1 MPKVLVVDDSLSVRK
16 VVQRALESK
25 RIEVLS
31 AASGSE
37 ALEQIGRDAPD
48 LIVCDVIMPDMDGY
62 QICDFVKRHPTLGHI
77 PVLLI
82 SGIVNNTVL
91 ERAAK
96 VRSNDVMRKP
106 FAADELLHRI
116 ETFLSTPGRPAVAT
130 APVAPPAAAAA
141 PMARPVMTA
150 PPAPVAAP
158 VAPAPAAPTVAP
170 LERRAPAPERLAP
183 APIAERPLAPVAAAP
198 AVPDLKALLSGVAEL
213 PCVSLTAL
221 VDREGALM
229 EAAGGLL
236 PEAEFAG
243 ALASCLVES
252 THGVGR
258 ALAQG
263 RLQSLILEYNAGVV
277 LLNAVGDDAMLAVV
291 LGDPAVLGKVRYH
304 VKKALPDL
312 VRVV

>member
-37 ALEQIGRDAPD
+37 ALEQIARETPD

-62 QICDFVKRHPTLGHI
+62 QICDFVKKHPTLGHT

-82 SGIVNNTVL
+82 SGIVNGTVL

-96 VRSNDVMRKP
+96 VRSDDVMRKP

-116 ETFLSTPGRPAVAT
+116 EGLL
-130 APVAPPAAAAA
+130 PVASRAAAAA
-141 PMARPVMTA
+141 PGA
-150 PPAPVAAP
+150 
-158 VAPAPAAPTVAP
+158 APAPAA
-170 LERRAPAPERLAP
+170 AP
-183 APIAERPLAPVAAAP
+183 APIPAAVAPAPPAAPERPARQPGRPAPVVAEPVAVAAP
-198 AVPDLKALLSGVAEL
+198 APAPGPDLKTLLAGVAEL
-213 PCVSLTAL
+213 AGVSLTAL
-221 VDREGALM
+221 IDREGALM
-229 EAAGGLL
+229 EVAGGLL
-236 PEAEFAG
+236 PEAELAG
-243 ALASCLVES
+243 ALAACLVES
-252 THGVGR
+252 TDGVGR
-258 ALAQG
+258 ALTQG
-263 RLQSLILEYNAGVV
+263 RLQSLILEYDAGVV
-277 LLNAVGDDAMLAVV
+277 LLNGVGPGAMLAVV

-312 VRVV
+312 VRAV

>member
-16 VVQRALESK
+16 VVQRALESR

-31 AASGSE
+31 AASGNE

-62 QICDFVKRHPTLGHI
+62 QICDFVKKHPTLSRT

-82 SGIVNNTVL
+82 SGIVNGTVL

-96 VRSNDVMRKP
+96 VRSDDVMRKP
-106 FAADELLHRI
+106 FAAEELLQRI
-116 ETFLSTPGRPAVAT
+116 ESFLGAQARSASPAATTPSAASVTMPAPAPVKAPAESRIADHAPSAPGRPAVA
-130 APVAPPAAAAA
+130 
-141 PMARPVMTA
+141 
-150 PPAPVAAP
+150 PAPVAAP
-158 VAPAPAAPTVAP
+158 EAPPATVS
-170 LERRAPAPERLAP
+170 EPAG
-183 APIAERPLAPVAAAP
+183 
-198 AVPDLKALLSGVAEL
+198 DLKALLEGVAGL
-213 PCVSLTAL
+213 PGVSLTAL
-221 VDREGALM
+221 IDREGALM

-236 PEAEFAG
+236 PEAQLAG

-252 THGVGR
+252 TRGIGQ

-263 RLQSLILEYNAGVV
+263 RLQSVILEYETGVV
-277 LLNAVGDDAMLAVV
+277 LLNAVGDGAMLAVV

-312 VRVV
+312 VRGV

>member
-37 ALEQIGRDAPD
+37 ALEQIARETPD

-62 QICDFVKRHPTLGHI
+62 QICDFVKKHPTLGHT

-82 SGIVNNTVL
+82 SGIVNATVL

-96 VRSNDVMRKP
+96 VRSDDVMRKP

-116 ETFLSTPGRPAVAT
+116 ESLLPATGR
-130 APVAPPAAAAA
+130 
-141 PMARPVMTA
+141 
-150 PPAPVAAP
+150 
-158 VAPAPAAPTVAP
+158 PAPAAAPAPFAAAAVPTPAP
-170 LERRAPAPERLAP
+170 ERRAPQPERPAPVVPEPVVVVPPAP
-183 APIAERPLAPVAAAP
+183 ALG
-198 AVPDLKALLSGVAEL
+198 PDLKTLLAGVAEL
-213 PCVSLTAL
+213 PGVSLTAL
-221 VDREGALM
+221 IDREGALM

-236 PEAEFAG
+236 PEAELAG
-243 ALASCLVES
+243 ALAACLVES
-252 THGVGR
+252 TDGVGR
-258 ALAQG
+258 ALTQG
-263 RLQSLILEYNAGVV
+263 RLQSLILEYDAGVV
-277 LLNAVGDDAMLAVV
+277 LLNAVGAGAMLAVV

-312 VRVV
+312 VRAV

>member
-37 ALEQIGRDAPD
+37 ALEQIAREAPD

-62 QICDFVKRHPTLGHI
+62 QICDFVKKHATLGHT

-82 SGIVNNTVL
+82 SGIVNSTVL

-96 VRSNDVMRKP
+96 VRSDDVMRKP

-116 ETFLSTPGRPAVAT
+116 ESLLPAGGRPATAVAPAV
-130 APVAPPAAAAA
+130 APVPTVSAGAPATTPPAAPVPERLAPRPEAPARVAA
-141 PMARPVMTA
+141 PASVV
-150 PPAPVAAP
+150 APVAAP
-158 VAPAPAAPTVAP
+158 G
-170 LERRAPAPERLAP
+170 
-183 APIAERPLAPVAAAP
+183 
-198 AVPDLKALLSGVAEL
+198 PDLKTLLAGVAEL
-213 PCVSLTAL
+213 AGVSLTAL
-221 VDREGALM
+221 IDREGALM
-229 EAAGGLL
+229 EVAGGLL
-236 PEAEFAG
+236 PEAALAG
-243 ALASCLVES
+243 ALAACLVES
-252 THGVGR
+252 TDGVGR
-258 ALAQG
+258 ALTQG
-263 RLQSLILEYNAGVV
+263 RLQSLILEYDSGVV
-277 LLNAVGDDAMLAVV
+277 LLNAVGAGAMLAVV

-312 VRVV
+312 VRAV

>member
-37 ALEQIGRDAPD
+37 AMEQIGREAPD

-62 QICDFVKRHPTLGHI
+62 QICDFVKKHPTLGRT

-82 SGIVNNTVL
+82 SGIVNSTVL

-96 VRSNDVMRKP
+96 VRSDDVMRKP
-106 FAADELLHRI
+106 FAADELIHRI
-116 ETFLSTPGRPAVAT
+116 ESFLSASGRPSAPVVTAAPVPALTPAPAAASPRPEPSVRAVERPLAARPAPMSTT
-130 APVAPPAAAAA
+130 APVAPI
-141 PMARPVMTA
+141 
-150 PPAPVAAP
+150 PAPV
-158 VAPAPAAPTVAP
+158 VEPT
-170 LERRAPAPERLAP
+170 
-183 APIAERPLAPVAAAP
+183 
-198 AVPDLKALLSGVAEL
+198 PDLKPLLSGVAEL
-213 PCVSLTAL
+213 PGVSLTAL
-221 VDREGALM
+221 IDREGALK

-236 PEAEFAG
+236 PEAALAG
-243 ALASCLVES
+243 ALAACLVES
-252 THGVGR
+252 TDGVGR

-263 RLQSLILEYNAGVV
+263 QLQSVILEYDAGVV
-277 LLNAVGDDAMLAVV
+277 LLNAVGSGAMLAVV

-312 VRVV
+312 VRAV

>member
-37 ALEQIGRDAPD
+37 AMEQIAREAPD

-62 QICDFVKRHPTLGHI
+62 QICDFVKKHPTLGHT

-82 SGIVNNTVL
+82 SGIVNSTVL

-96 VRSNDVMRKP
+96 VRSDDVMRKP

-116 ETFLSTPGRPAVAT
+116 ESLLPASGRPAPAVG
-130 APVAPPAAAAA
+130 APPAAATVPAA
-141 PMARPVMTA
+141 PA
-150 PPAPVAAP
+150 APVAAP
-158 VAPAPAAPTVAP
+158 VSAP
-170 LERRAPAPERLAP
+170 ERRAPQPEPP
-183 APIAERPLAPVAAAP
+183 APVSEPVAAVAP
-198 AVPDLKALLSGVAEL
+198 VPTPDLKALLVGVAEL
-213 PCVSLTAL
+213 AGVSLTAL
-221 VDREGALM
+221 IDREGALM
-229 EAAGGLL
+229 EVAGGLL
-236 PEAEFAG
+236 PEAELAG
-243 ALASCLVES
+243 ALAACLVES
-252 THGVGR
+252 TDGVGR
-258 ALAQG
+258 ALTQG
-263 RLQSLILEYNAGVV
+263 RLQSLILEYDAGVV
-277 LLNAVGDDAMLAVV
+277 LLNAVGAGAMLAVV

-312 VRVV
+312 VRAV

>member
-37 ALEQIGRDAPD
+37 ALEQISREAPD

-62 QICDFVKRHPTLGHI
+62 QICDFVKKHPTLGHT

-82 SGIVNNTVL
+82 SGIVNGTVL

-96 VRSNDVMRKP
+96 VRSDDVMRKP

-116 ETFLSTPGRPAVAT
+116 ESLL
-130 APVAPPAAAAA
+130 PAAG
-141 PMARPVMTA
+141 R
-150 PPAPVAAP
+150 
-158 VAPAPAAPTVAP
+158 PAPAAASAP
-170 LERRAPAPERLAP
+170 LAAPAPPASAAAPAPAPERRAPEPARPVVVAPEPVAVAAP
-183 APIAERPLAPVAAAP
+183 APAPGR
-198 AVPDLKALLSGVAEL
+198 DLKTLLAGVAEL
-213 PCVSLTAL
+213 AGVSLTAL
-221 VDREGALM
+221 IDREGALM
-229 EAAGGLL
+229 EVAGGLL
-236 PEAEFAG
+236 PEAELAG
-243 ALASCLVES
+243 ALAACLVES
-252 THGVGR
+252 TDGVGR
-258 ALAQG
+258 ALTQG
-263 RLQSLILEYNAGVV
+263 RLQSLILEYDAGVV
-277 LLNAVGDDAMLAVV
+277 LLNAVGAGAMLAVV

-312 VRVV
+312 VRAV

>member
-37 ALEQIGRDAPD
+37 AMEQIAREAPD

-62 QICDFVKRHPTLGHI
+62 QICDFVKKHPTLGHT

-82 SGIVNNTVL
+82 SGIVNSTVL

-96 VRSNDVMRKP
+96 VRSDDVMRKP

-116 ETFLSTPGRPAVAT
+116 ESLLLAAGRPAPAA
-130 APVAPPAAAAA
+130 APTPVVGAAPPASAAA
-141 PMARPVMTA
+141 PVPA
-150 PPAPVAAP
+150 PERRAPQPERPAPVAEP
-158 VAPAPAAPTVAP
+158 VAVAAPAPAPG
-170 LERRAPAPERLAP
+170 
-183 APIAERPLAPVAAAP
+183 
-198 AVPDLKALLSGVAEL
+198 PDLKVLLAGVAEL
-213 PCVSLTAL
+213 AGVSLTAL
-221 VDREGALM
+221 IDREGALM
-229 EAAGGLL
+229 EVAGGLL
-236 PEAEFAG
+236 PEAELAG
-243 ALASCLVES
+243 ALAACLVEA
-252 THGVGR
+252 TDGVGR
-258 ALAQG
+258 ALTQG
-263 RLQSLILEYNAGVV
+263 RLQSLILEYDAGVV
-277 LLNAVGDDAMLAVV
+277 LLNAVGAGAMLAVV

-312 VRVV
+312 VRAV

>member
-25 RIEVLS
+25 RIDVLS

-37 ALEQIGRDAPD
+37 AMEQIGREAPD

-62 QICDFVKRHPTLGHI
+62 QICDFVKKHPTLGRT

-82 SGIVNNTVL
+82 SGIVNSTVL

-96 VRSNDVMRKP
+96 VRSDDVMRKP

-116 ETFLSTPGRPAVAT
+116 EGFLAKARPPAAADNAGAPAPSPAAAITAVS
-130 APVAPPAAAAA
+130 APPAAVSAAQQN
-141 PMARPVMTA
+141 
-150 PPAPVAAP
+150 PATISAVAAQP
-158 VAPAPAAPTVAP
+158 VSIAPAPAPVVAP
-170 LERRAPAPERLAP
+170 P
-183 APIAERPLAPVAAAP
+183 
-198 AVPDLKALLSGVAEL
+198 PDLKPLLSGVADL
-213 PCVSLTAL
+213 PGVSLTAL
-221 VDREGALM
+221 IDCEGARM

-236 PEAEFAG
+236 PEAELAG
-243 ALASCLVES
+243 ALAACLVES
-252 THGVGR
+252 TSGVGR

-263 RLQSLILEYNAGVV
+263 HLQSVILEYDGGVV
-277 LLNAVGDDAMLAVV
+277 LLNAVGSGAMLAVV

-312 VRVV
+312 VRAV

>member
-16 VVQRALESK
+16 VVQRALESR

-37 ALEQIGRDAPD
+37 ALEQIGREAPD

-62 QICDFVKRHPTLGHI
+62 QICDFVKKHPTLGRT

-82 SGIVNNTVL
+82 SGIVNGTVL

-96 VRSNDVMRKP
+96 VRSDDVMRKP
-106 FAADELLHRI
+106 FAAEELLQRI
-116 ETFLSTPGRPAVAT
+116 ESFLNAQSRGAAATPAPVPAT
-130 APVAPPAAAAA
+130 VAPPAERPAA
-141 PMARPVMTA
+141 PAERPTA
-150 PPAPVAAP
+150 PAERPAAPVQRPAPVAERAP
-158 VAPAPAAPTVAP
+158 VVLESAMPTV
-170 LERRAPAPERLAP
+170 
-183 APIAERPLAPVAAAP
+183 
-198 AVPDLKALLSGVAEL
+198 DLKSLLDGVAQL
-213 PCVSLTAL
+213 PGVSLTAL
-221 VDREGALM
+221 IDREGALM

-236 PEAEFAG
+236 PEAALAG
-243 ALASCLVES
+243 ALASCLVGS
-252 THGVGR
+252 TDGVGQ

-263 RLQSLILEYNAGVV
+263 RLQSVILEYDAGVV
-277 LLNAVGDDAMLAVV
+277 LLNAVGEGAMLAIV

-312 VRVV
+312 IRAV

>member
-37 ALEQIGRDAPD
+37 ALEQIARETPD

-62 QICDFVKRHPTLGHI
+62 QICDFVKKHPTLGHT

-82 SGIVNNTVL
+82 SGIVNSTVL

-96 VRSNDVMRKP
+96 VRSDDVMRKP

-116 ETFLSTPGRPAVAT
+116 ESLLLAAGR
-130 APVAPPAAAAA
+130 PAAAAA
-141 PMARPVMTA
+141 PV
-150 PPAPVAAP
+150 PAPTAS
-158 VAPAPAAPTVAP
+158 PA
-170 LERRAPAPERLAP
+170 APAPERRAPQPERPAPVAEPAAVVAP
-183 APIAERPLAPVAAAP
+183 APEPG
-198 AVPDLKALLSGVAEL
+198 PDLKALLAGVAEL
-213 PCVSLTAL
+213 AGVSLTAL
-221 VDREGALM
+221 IDREGALM
-229 EAAGGLL
+229 EVAGGLL
-236 PEAEFAG
+236 PEAELAG
-243 ALASCLVES
+243 ALAACLLES
-252 THGVGR
+252 TDGVGR
-258 ALAQG
+258 ALTQG
-263 RLQSLILEYNAGVV
+263 RLQSLILEYDSGVV
-277 LLNAVGDDAMLAVV
+277 LLNAVGAGAMLAVV

-312 VRVV
+312 VRAV

>member
-16 VVQRALESK
+16 VVQRALESR

-62 QICDFVKRHPTLGHI
+62 QICDFVKKHETLGHT

-82 SGIVNNTVL
+82 SGIVNGTVL

-96 VRSNDVMRKP
+96 VRSDDVMRKP
-106 FAADELLHRI
+106 FAAEELLQRI
-116 ETFLSTPGRPAVAT
+116 ESLLAAQGRPPAVA
-130 APVAPPAAAAA
+130 
-141 PMARPVMTA
+141 
-150 PPAPVAAP
+150 
-158 VAPAPAAPTVAP
+158 APAPAPVPVDPPA
-170 LERRAPAPERLAP
+170 ERRAPV
-183 APIAERPLAPVAAAP
+183 AERVAVMPESVVPP
-198 AVPDLKALLSGVAEL
+198 ADLKMLLDGVAQL
-213 PCVSLTAL
+213 PGVSLTAL
-221 VDREGALM
+221 IDREGALM

-236 PEAEFAG
+236 PEAALAG
-243 ALASCLVES
+243 ALASCLVDS
-252 THGVGR
+252 TGGVGQ

-263 RLQSLILEYNAGVV
+263 RLQSVILEYEAGVV
-277 LLNAVGDDAMLAVV
+277 LLNTVGESAMLAVV

-312 VRVV
+312 VRAV

>member
-37 ALEQIGRDAPD
+37 ALEQISREAPD

-62 QICDFVKRHPTLGHI
+62 QICDFVKNHPTLGRT

-82 SGIVNNTVL
+82 SGIVNSTVL

-96 VRSNDVMRKP
+96 VRSDDVMRKP

-116 ETFLSTPGRPAVAT
+116 ESFLPAQGRAPAAPPAQPAAVVPPVDQRIAAPSRVAT
-130 APVAPPAAAAA
+130 APE
-141 PMARPVMTA
+141 RL
-150 PPAPVAAP
+150 PAPVAP
-158 VAPAPAAPTVAP
+158 LPEPAP
-170 LERRAPAPERLAP
+170 
-183 APIAERPLAPVAAAP
+183 
-198 AVPDLKALLSGVAEL
+198 DFKALLAGVAEL
-213 PCVSLTAL
+213 PGVSLTAL
-221 VDREGALM
+221 IDREGALM

-236 PEAEFAG
+236 PEATLAG
-243 ALASCLVES
+243 ALASCLVGS
-252 THGVGR
+252 TDGVGR
-258 ALAQG
+258 VLAQG
-263 RLQSLILEYNAGVV
+263 RLQSLILEYDAGVV
-277 LLNAVGDDAMLAVV
+277 LLNAVGDGAMLAVV

-312 VRVV
+312 VRAV

>member
-1 MPKVLVVDDSLSVRK
+1 MPKVMVVDDSLSVRK

-37 ALEQIGRDAPD
+37 ALEQIAREAPD

-62 QICDFVKRHPTLGHI
+62 QICDFVKKHPTLGHT

-82 SGIVNNTVL
+82 SGIVNSTVL

-116 ETFLSTPGRPAVAT
+116 ESLLPAGR
-130 APVAPPAAAAA
+130 PAAAA
-141 PMARPVMTA
+141 
-150 PPAPVAAP
+150 PPAPAAVP
-158 VAPAPAAPTVAP
+158 APSAAPAAPTS
-170 LERRAPAPERLAP
+170 ERRAAQPERPIPVAAP
-183 APIAERPLAPVAAAP
+183 AAAVAAAP
-198 AVPDLKALLSGVAEL
+198 APGPDLKALLAGVAEL
-213 PCVSLTAL
+213 AGVSLTAL
-221 VDREGALM
+221 IDREGALM
-229 EAAGGLL
+229 EVAGGLL
-236 PEAEFAG
+236 PEAELAG
-243 ALASCLVES
+243 ALAACLVES
-252 THGVGR
+252 TDGVGR
-258 ALAQG
+258 ALTQG
-263 RLQSLILEYNAGVV
+263 RLQSLILEYDSGVV
-277 LLNAVGDDAMLAVV
+277 LLNAVGAGAMLAVV

-312 VRVV
+312 VRAV

>member
-16 VVQRALESK
+16 VVQRALESR

-31 AASGSE
+31 AASGNE
-37 ALEQIGRDAPD
+37 AIEQIGRNAPD

-62 QICDFVKRHPTLGHI
+62 QICDFVKKHPTLSRT

-82 SGIVNNTVL
+82 SGIVNGTVL

-96 VRSNDVMRKP
+96 VRSDDVMRKP
-106 FAADELLHRI
+106 FAAEELLQRI
-116 ETFLSTPGRPAVAT
+116 ESFLGAQARSGSAAAPVPPPVPVSDRSLNAPERPVGAT
-130 APVAPPAAAAA
+130 APAAASA
-141 PMARPVMTA
+141 T
-150 PPAPVAAP
+150 PVAAVP
-158 VAPAPAAPTVAP
+158 VGTT
-170 LERRAPAPERLAP
+170 
-183 APIAERPLAPVAAAP
+183 AELPV
-198 AVPDLKALLSGVAEL
+198 DLKALLESVAGV
-213 PCVSLTAL
+213 PGVSLTAL
-221 VDREGALM
+221 IDREGALM

-236 PEAEFAG
+236 PEAGLAG

-252 THGVGR
+252 TSGVGE

-263 RLQSLILEYNAGVV
+263 RLQSVILEYETGVV

-312 VRVV
+312 VRGV

>member
-16 VVQRALESK
+16 VVQRALESR

-37 ALEQIGRDAPD
+37 ALEQIGREAPD

-62 QICDFVKRHPTLGHI
+62 QICDFVKKHPTLGRT

-82 SGIVNNTVL
+82 SGIVNGTVL

-96 VRSNDVMRKP
+96 VGSDDVMRKP
-106 FAADELLHRI
+106 FAAEELLQRI
-116 ETFLSTPGRPAVAT
+116 ESFLSTQSRGAASMPAPAP
-130 APVAPPAAAAA
+130 APVAPRAERPAAPAE
-141 PMARPVMTA
+141 RP
-150 PPAPVAAP
+150 AAP
-158 VAPAPAAPTVAP
+158 V
-170 LERRAPAPERLAP
+170 ERP
-183 APIAERPLAPVAAAP
+183 APIVGRAPVVLESAP
-198 AVPDLKALLSGVAEL
+198 AVDLKVLLDGVAQL
-213 PCVSLTAL
+213 PGVSLTAL
-221 VDREGALM
+221 IDREGALM

-236 PEAEFAG
+236 PEAALAG
-243 ALASCLVES
+243 ALASCLVGS
-252 THGVGR
+252 TDGVGQ

-263 RLQSLILEYNAGVV
+263 RLQSVILEYDAGVV
-277 LLNAVGDDAMLAVV
+277 LLNAVGEGAMLAIV

-312 VRVV
+312 IRAV